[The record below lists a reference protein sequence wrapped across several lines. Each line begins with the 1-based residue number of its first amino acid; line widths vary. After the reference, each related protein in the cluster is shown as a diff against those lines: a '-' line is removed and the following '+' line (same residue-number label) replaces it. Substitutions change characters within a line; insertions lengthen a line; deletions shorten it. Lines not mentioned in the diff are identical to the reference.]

1 MENESVVAFQFI
13 FEAKK
18 MKELLDTDPVKV
30 VCTVSIDSE
39 VTKEGKKVG
48 ALRIVATGTYPPD
61 QLKTLKTLEIVGCP
75 KPPCSNE

>member
-18 MKELLDTDPVKV
+18 MKELLDTNPIKV

-61 QLKTLKTLEIVGCP
+61 VVTSLQIDGCP
-75 KPPCSNE
+75 VPPCIKN